1 MPANEWQRL
10 NPAAVQLMQQRLNQN
25 FASFA
30 TFCET
35 TGLLRDDFLQIDDL
49 VARSF
54 QTYDPGYVCSMC
66 AAAVVSAANHFGGQG
81 DMETAKALAEW
92 ALLLEPECIPALL
105 CLQTCATID
114 NDDETAQSYMQQ
126 ARRIHEVL
134 RLRPREELSAYQQ
147 GLVDAGKQVFGT

>member
-10 NPAAVQLMQQRLNQN
+10 DPAAVQLMQQRLGQK

-35 TGLLRDDFLQIDDL
+35 TGLLRDNFLQIDDL
-49 VARSF
+49 VASSF

-81 DMETAKALAEW
+81 DMETATRLAGW
-92 ALLLEPECIPALL
+92 ALDLEPVCIPAML
-105 CLQTCATID
+105 CLVTCGAVEERAD
-114 NDDETAQSYMQQ
+114 Q
-126 ARRIHEVL
+126 AVLWQRRIRETYRML
-134 RLRPREELSAYQQ
+134 RQKPQQQLTAYER
-147 GLVDAGKQVFGT
+147 GLLEAGEPDFG